1 MYFLIQD
8 TAFELEENFLFWDLN
23 YIFKVLRLHW
33 LNIGLKSK
41 FIRLVKDVL
50 TLRNCKSGILAIA
63 TK

>member
-23 YIFKVLRLHW
+23 FIFKVLRLHW

-41 FIRLVKDVL
+41 F
-50 TLRNCKSGILAIA
+50 TLM
-63 TK
+63 